1 MSDAFIRE
9 VEADIRHKQ
18 ISDLWKRYGKLVI
31 GMAVG
36 IVLVVAGRSLY
47 TYIVEGKYNRQAEAY
62 TDALKLPADSQ
73 SSALDPIIA
82 SGVDGYEIVAS
93 FKKAQL
99 ALEKDDKAGAV
110 AVLDNFIKNA
120 DVADVY
126 KDMANI
132 QAAIIELDTAST
144 DAIRSR
150 LALILNGD
158 TSFKYLAAELIALSE
173 LNSGDNEAA
182 KTSLQSLISNADAP
196 APVKNRAEQYLSV
209 IE

>member
-9 VEADIRHKQ
+9 VEEDIRHKQ

-47 TYIVEGKYNRQAEAY
+47 TYIVEGKYTKQAEAY
-62 TDALKLPADSQ
+62 TDALKLSGDKL

-93 FKKAQL
+93 FKKASI
-99 ALEKDDKAGAV
+99 ALENNDKAGAV
-110 AVLDNFIKNA
+110 AILDNFIKNV

-144 DAIRSR
+144 DTIRSR
-150 LALILNGD
+150 LSLILNGE

-182 KTSLQSLISNADAP
+182 KTSLQALIANAEVP
-196 APVKNRAEQYLSV
+196 ASVKNRAEQYLSV

>member
-9 VEADIRHKQ
+9 VEEDIRHKQ

-47 TYIVEGKYNRQAEAY
+47 TYVVEGKYNKQAEAY
-62 TDALKLPADSQ
+62 TDALKLSGDNL

-93 FKKAQL
+93 FKKAEL

-110 AVLDNFIKNA
+110 AVLDNFIKNVE
-120 DVADVY
+120 VAEVY

-132 QAAIIELDTAST
+132 QAAIIELDTAPT

-150 LALILNGD
+150 LSLILNGE
-158 TSFKYLAAELIALSE
+158 TSFKYLAAEIIALSE

-182 KTSLQSLISNADAP
+182 KTSLQALIANADVP
-196 APVKNRAEQYLSV
+196 ASVKNRAEQYLSV